1 MMSHRNQIVLGN
13 QALIAFNLL
22 LRRDLRRAARF
33 LWCKPFDAALSIC
46 EEASRYAMLAASLS
60 FSEISFRSFLMD
72 ERSDERWLTL
82 CSRRLVFCRA
92 RFLACGELAK
102 GLPL

>member
-1 MMSHRNQIVLGN
+1 VILHRNPIVSED

-22 LRRDLRRAARF
+22 LSRDLRRAARF
-33 LWCKPFDAALSIC
+33 LWCRFFEAALSIF
-46 EEASRYAMLAASLS
+46 EVASRYATLAASLS
-60 FSEISFRSFLMD
+60 FSEISFRRFLMD
-72 ERSDERWLTL
+72 ERNDERWLTL

-92 RFLACGELAK
+92 RFLACGVLAK

>member
-1 MMSHRNQIVLGN
+1 MISHRNQILLRD

-22 LRRDLRRAARF
+22 LSRDLRRAARF
-33 LWCKPFDAALSIC
+33 LWCRPFDAALSIC
-46 EEASRYAMLAASLS
+46 AVAARYATPAASLS

-92 RFLACGELAK
+92 RFLACGVLAK